1 MLNNMEVIRFKDVKS
16 VTTLIEIEAMW
27 FERTKKLL
35 KAALEYKEVANK
47 LNSECNDEQDI
58 LKKYCMALALKSME
72 MSIRAMNLYEKMSRR
87 VVALMNMSMTAKAY
101 YTPYPI
107 GGIDNSVEYLKSQDI
122 HGQIY
127 NEDEN

>member
-1 MLNNMEVIRFKDVKS
+1 
-16 VTTLIEIEAMW
+16 
-27 FERTKKLL
+27 
-35 KAALEYKEVANK
+35 
-47 LNSECNDEQDI
+47 
-58 LKKYCMALALKSME
+58 
-72 MSIRAMNLYEKMSRR
+72 MNLYEKMSRR